1 MFTKS
6 LNNASKLDKA
16 VALSIAAMLGMN
28 LFVLAQQLQADPMQQ
43 IAQQTPAARQA

>member
-6 LNNASKLDKA
+6 LKSASTLDKA
-16 VALSIAAMLGMN
+16 VAISIAAMLGMN
-28 LFVLAQQLQADPMQQ
+28 LFVLAQQLQADPITQ

>member
-6 LNNASKLDKA
+6 LKSASKLDKA

-28 LFVLAQQLQADPMQQ
+28 LFVLAQQLQADPVQHF
-43 IAQQTPAARQA
+43 AQQTPAARTA